1 MMCLLIQVQSILYFA
16 GKFFTTQEARFSYI
30 PSVRS
35 TGLEEKNPS
44 AEMTWPSYYLPTV
57 SNWSTCPFF
66 HPRGSGGNAIELVVM
81 VIKCFSRVFS
91 FFFFSGNK
99 SLDSQKGCLF
109 LCLLEESFSLPQA
122 QALGCTPH
130 PVFSQSFQR
139 GGERDMELES

>member
-1 MMCLLIQVQSILYFA
+1 MCLLIQVQSILYFA

-66 HPRGSGGNAIELVVM
+66 YPHGSGGNAIELVVM

-91 FFFFSGNK
+91 FFFFFFWK
-99 SLDSQKGCLF
+99 QKLGLSEGLF
-109 LCLLEESFSLPQA
+109 VSLP
-122 QALGCTPH
+122 
-130 PVFSQSFQR
+130 F
-139 GGERDMELES
+139 GGELFPPPSPGPRLHSPPRVFTELPTWG

>member
-66 HPRGSGGNAIELVVM
+66 YPHGSGGNAIELVVM

-91 FFFFSGNK
+91 FFFF
-99 SLDSQKGCLF
+99 F
-109 LCLLEESFSLPQA
+109 LEAKAWTLSRAVCFFAFWRRAFPSPK
-122 QALGCTPH
+122 PR
-130 PVFSQSFQR
+130 P
-139 GGERDMELES
+139 